1 MLEKGLATTKRNKQ
15 HLILQQKRVN
25 KKRRVKLLKMIMK
38 IKTKTLLMMVINMT
52 QKIQNKFQ
60 TKKGYW

>member
-25 KKRRVKLLKMIMK
+25 KKRRLKLLKMIMK
-38 IKTKTLLMMVINMT
+38 IKTKKLLMMVINMT